1 MVVSI
6 IYIMGVSGSG
16 KTTIG
21 QQLTS
26 ETGIPFFD
34 ADDFHSR
41 ANKDKMKAGLPL
53 NDKDREGWLHTIN
66 QLAVGEAQKNGAI
79 IACSALKEKY
89 RTLLSYGIKVPVHWI
104 FLQGDYQIINERMK
118 TRKNHFM
125 PECLLQSQ
133 FETLENPENA
143 ITIGINKNP
152 EEIVKKIIDELTN
165 SSNG

>member
-53 NDKDREGWLHTIN
+53 NDKDREGWLNTIN

-118 TRKNHFM
+118 TRINHFM
-125 PECLLQSQ
+125 PESLLQSQ

-143 ITIGINKNP
+143 ITIGINKSP

>member
-118 TRKNHFM
+118 TRINHFM
-125 PECLLQSQ
+125 PESLLQSQ